1 MSRLLSAVMA
11 AVTLSSG
18 FAALSVSADDRAVG
32 VVLYVSPSGDDSAA
46 GTLGAPLRTLEGA
59 RDAVRELRRDGDPEG
74 GITVYLREGV
84 YYQPQ
89 TLELTEEDSATEACP
104 ITYAAYNGE
113 SVTVTGGYSLDPSK
127 FTETGDDVKARLV
140 DKKAKEKVLA
150 YDLKAEGLDYS
161 YIATNLTGGTRI
173 DSRLY
178 YDGLRGWTGRYPN
191 DDRAAYAYVQ
201 FGEDFT
207 GDSFIEPTGRVAKW
221 SKDSIA
227 GARMYGNFSID
238 YETSNGKVTGYDPK
252 TDRVTFSS
260 ETSTKSTG
268 RFFYY
273 NVIEEIDSVGEYY
286 IDEDTGML
294 YFYAPD
300 NYRDIDIRFAV
311 CRDNVIS
318 AKVDYYTFDGL
329 TIECGVDNN
338 MLLEGDKNTVQNCL
352 IRDCTDAGIRF
363 VGSGTTIFNN
373 ELYHIGGTA
382 VSGRMPNTVYMTHSG
397 TLIDNNLIHDY
408 AEIYRTYNAGIGIG
422 EVAPGFDGGYG
433 MTVTHNEIYNGPHL
447 ALSYLCRDALFE
459 YNYIHN
465 VCYEAGDAGAVYDGT
480 WLSNGMVF
488 RNNVIKDINNKF
500 NKFMNPRGYYCDD
513 SGGGKSVYSN
523 IIVNVDGTG
532 IATSGQ
538 DNDIHDNILIYAGK
552 EDGKSSIYT
561 DSRSYYKLPGAGMS
575 GWTTSAIFNVSSLN
589 GLWAWLMHPGLNPA
603 YGVEQWAYRYPW
615 TMLLKTTNV
624 YDRED
629 RFVSYAYGDSKVR
642 QNMIYPSSHNIFT
655 TPESRELIY
664 FRDNYF
670 FDSYSEFGFADANGG
685 DYTVADNAP
694 IFELYPGFKPCD
706 FANVGRR
713 EVAADS

>member
-1 MSRLLSAVMA
+1 
-11 AVTLSSG
+11 
-18 FAALSVSADDRAVG
+18 
-32 VVLYVSPSGDDSAA
+32 
-46 GTLGAPLRTLEGA
+46 
-59 RDAVRELRRDGDPEG
+59 
-74 GITVYLREGV
+74 
-84 YYQPQ
+84 
-89 TLELTEEDSATEACP
+89 
-104 ITYAAYNGE
+104 
-113 SVTVTGGYSLDPSK
+113 
-127 FTETGDDVKARLV
+127 
-140 DKKAKEKVLA
+140 
-150 YDLKAEGLDYS
+150 
-161 YIATNLTGGTRI
+161 
-173 DSRLY
+173 
-178 YDGLRGWTGRYPN
+178 
-191 DDRAAYAYVQ
+191 
-201 FGEDFT
+201 
-207 GDSFIEPTGRVAKW
+207 
-221 SKDSIA
+221 
-227 GARMYGNFSID
+227 
-238 YETSNGKVTGYDPK
+238 
-252 TDRVTFSS
+252 
-260 ETSTKSTG
+260 
-268 RFFYY
+268 
-273 NVIEEIDSVGEYY
+273 
-286 IDEDTGML
+286 
-294 YFYAPD
+294 
-300 NYRDIDIRFAV
+300 
-311 CRDNVIS
+311 
-318 AKVDYYTFDGL
+318 
-329 TIECGVDNN
+329 
-338 MLLEGDKNTVQNCL
+338 
-352 IRDCTDAGIRF
+352 
-363 VGSGTTIFNN
+363 
-373 ELYHIGGTA
+373 
-382 VSGRMPNTVYMTHSG
+382 
-397 TLIDNNLIHDY
+397 
-408 AEIYRTYNAGIGIG
+408 
-422 EVAPGFDGGYG
+422 
-433 MTVTHNEIYNGPHL
+433 
-447 ALSYLCRDALFE
+447 
-459 YNYIHN
+459 
-465 VCYEAGDAGAVYDGT
+465 
-480 WLSNGMVF
+480 MVF